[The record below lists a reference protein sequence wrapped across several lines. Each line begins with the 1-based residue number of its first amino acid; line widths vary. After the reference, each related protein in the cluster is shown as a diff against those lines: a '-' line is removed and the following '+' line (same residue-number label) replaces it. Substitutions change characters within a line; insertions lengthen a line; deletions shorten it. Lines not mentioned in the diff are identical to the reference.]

1 MVIAKPKGKY
11 TCADYFA
18 TPEGERWELIDGVF
32 YQMAAAPSIKHQ
44 VISKNLVSR
53 IDTYVSP
60 RNLGLVLHAPAAVLL
75 PGETAVEPDLFYVRR
90 ERSRIF
96 TDRACEGP
104 PDLVVEI
111 VSPSNRRH
119 DLERKRELYARHG
132 VPEYWLLEPDDE
144 TVRQLT
150 DPVALSG
157 VGHYTSERLY
167 RAGDTLATAVIPGL
181 AIAVADIFADPWR

>member
-1 MVIAKPKGKY
+1 MVLAMPKGNA

-44 VISKNLVSR
+44 DVSR
-53 IDTYVSP
+53 
-60 RNLGLVLHAPAAVLL
+60 NLIVRIEPHISRRRLGVLYHAPAAVLL

-111 VSPSNRRH
+111 LSPSNRRH

-150 DPVALSG
+150 EPVALSG
-157 VGHYTSERLY
+157 VGHYTSEWLY

-181 AIAVADIFADPWR
+181 AIAVADIFADPWQ